1 MRPPFE
7 CLYVLKTTKYL
18 LRVQCKAFNEI
29 VWHFVLAVFMFNIGS
44 NKKICYRSRRAAWL
58 GATCDQIF
66 SRNKSFSNENNG
78 KGFKM
83 LKHLRLK
90 NPAIRDPKSFNYVAK
105 TWNWLFCRSGLL
117 VPMYL
122 SEEEG
127 TRGKTIPTVAGSPW
141 QFLPFFLELKAESF
155 TLINRWW

>member
-1 MRPPFE
+1 MRPPFVR
-7 CLYVLKTTKYL
+7 LYVLKTTKYL

-58 GATCDQIF
+58 WATCDQIF

-90 NPAIRDPKSFNYVAK
+90 NPAIRDPKSFNYAAK
-105 TWNWLFCRSGLL
+105 TWNWLFCRLGLFL
-117 VPMYL
+117 VCLTFRERGERKRQSQPSLDLFDSFCFPL
-122 SEEEG
+122 S
-127 TRGKTIPTVAGSPW
+127 KVFYVDWPT
-141 QFLPFFLELKAESF
+141 
-155 TLINRWW
+155 